1 MPAAAAGRT
10 QNRRIRTRC
19 GRSCRPA
26 RLNCGRRRL
35 GRGDAVQC
43 ACQPR
48 EVRRSGT
55 SFGSAGINR
64 HRERNERVRHR
75 RSSAPRW
82 PWAMRWRPRGRWRS
96 VGQGYVQA
104 GLLSREISVS
114 GCRRCP
120 NERKATSPTAFY
132 ARAVGGPRA
141 VREPLHAGSLDARE
155 PGDPTLAQPADR
167 GWAAQGR
174 PWPYA
179 WDVRAWEVGSPRSTD
194 EAAEQGHGRGGGGG
208 KGARRGEPGRHDTPR
223 TLASRSAVV
232 ARPTTPV
239 ARHEVLDVKQRHVR
253 FNFRKIPTAE
263 PAGLLG

>member
-1 MPAAAAGRT
+1 MAAPPRCQAELTLAHQDQHRRGEPKSRRRRAQTTATTCRSGAAAT
-10 QNRRIRTRC
+10 T
-19 GRSCRPA
+19 SVP
-26 RLNCGRRRL
+26 
-35 GRGDAVQC
+35 
-43 ACQPR
+43 
-48 EVRRSGT
+48 

-223 TLASRSAVV
+223 TQSRVWRAT
-232 ARPTTPV
+232 R
-239 ARHEVLDVKQRHVR
+239 
-253 FNFRKIPTAE
+253 
-263 PAGLLG
+263 AGSGAPYGCRGSGR